1 VFQDELLCLGLVVIL
16 GICATDHE
24 LLAGRVTEWLDGR
37 TRLYTMPF
45 SAAFGVFFP
54 DKRLREEHTTMWQL
68 SFAVEDEAAAKRLLA
83 SSEDLKLKAL
93 SLCGDWHSPVP
104 ELLEDTFT
112 DLISGYLV
120 YDRQDFRYVLDN
132 CKEVDL
138 LDKVVFFGDA
148 AHPMT
153 PFKGQ
158 GSLLWKYIKLSLVK
172 L

>member
-1 VFQDELLCLGLVVIL
+1 
-16 GICATDHE
+16 
-24 LLAGRVTEWLDGR
+24 
-37 TRLYTMPF
+37 
-45 SAAFGVFFP
+45 
-54 DKRLREEHTTMWQL
+54 MWQL

-93 SLCGDWHSPVP
+93 SLCGGKDFSFRVDFSYSHSLQDWHSPVP

-138 LDKVVFFGDA
+138 LDKVVFFG
-148 AHPMT
+148 HI
-153 PFKGQ
+153 
-158 GSLLWKYIKLSLVK
+158 LL
-172 L
+172 